1 MSTVR
6 TSNSR
11 WGRVCGRRAGDH
23 GRRQGDTGMKCPG
36 GNGCEYVRVCV
47 CWGKRV
53 ATVGGQRTVSSQR
66 AHERQDSLRNGSKC
80 QDSMKSRWDF
90 SAVVWS

>member
-11 WGRVCGRRAGDH
+11 WGRVCSRRAGDH

-36 GNGCEYVRVCV
+36 GNSGEYVRVCV
-47 CWGKRV
+47 LGEGGGYSW
-53 ATVGGQRTVSSQR
+53 GQRTVSSQR
-66 AHERQDSLRNGSKC
+66 AHERQDGLRNGYKC

-90 SAVVWS
+90 SAIVWS